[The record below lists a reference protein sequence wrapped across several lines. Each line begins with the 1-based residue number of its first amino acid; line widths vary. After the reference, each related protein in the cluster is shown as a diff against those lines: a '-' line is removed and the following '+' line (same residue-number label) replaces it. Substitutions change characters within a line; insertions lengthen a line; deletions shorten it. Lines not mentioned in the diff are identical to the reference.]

1 MLGMSYRVYPPF
13 MEECNTV
20 MSSAHNQTVEYTC
33 TFAVGCQMKIYRYTE
48 IRHATICI
56 TLKLCLY
63 VGASN
68 AKLKPYLYIGARD
81 YNSLY
86 HTEVLPEHRSN

>member
-13 MEECNTV
+13 KEEWNTV

-33 TFAVGCQMKIYRYTE
+33 TFAVGYQMKIYRY
-48 IRHATICI
+48 IGISHATICI
-56 TLKLCLY
+56 TLKPCLY
-63 VGASN
+63 V
-68 AKLKPYLYIGARD
+68 GARD

-86 HTEVLPEHRSN
+86 HTEVIPVHSSS

>member
-1 MLGMSYRVYPPF
+1 MLAMSYRVYPPF

-33 TFAVGCQMKIYRYTE
+33 TFAVGYQLKTYLYIGISY
-48 IRHATICI
+48 ATICI
-56 TLKLCLY
+56 TLKPYLY
-63 VGASN
+63 IGASN
-68 AKLKPYLYIGARD
+68 ATLKPYLYIGARD

-86 HTEVLPEHRSN
+86 HTEIIPVHSSN